1 LLAAIAGLVAWLGAS
16 LIVLADGR
24 RGLALGMVLAA
35 TGLAV
40 LGWMSAGPFAAAAI
54 AAGGLGAAAGRL
66 RAGPPGWQVMPPG
79 STPRLLLCLATGL
92 VALWIAFTITSG
104 SGAGLRFTAL
114 AALALA
120 GARLLWSSDPPV
132 QLTAV
137 GVLALAAAMASAIGA
152 SSPDLWPYAAAA
164 FVAASV
170 AWLPARTPSAG

>member
-1 LLAAIAGLVAWLGAS
+1 MGNSIRLVVADVDGTLVTQEKVLTARAIEV
-16 LIVLADGR
+16 VK
-24 RGLALGMVLAA
+24 
-35 TGLAV
+35 
-40 LGWMSAGPFAAAAI
+40 
-54 AAGGLGAAAGRL
+54 RL
-66 RAGPPGWQVMPPG
+66 RNAG
-79 STPRLLLCLATGL
+79 
-92 VALWIAFTITSG
+92 IAFTITSG